1 MCSFVYENARV
12 NEICDPSEY
21 KVFKKLQGPSWSFKK
36 LNSKVGPPQTSNLYS
51 FFP

>member
-21 KVFKKLQGPSWSFKK
+21 KVLKNFKDQ
-36 LNSKVGPPQTSNLYS
+36 VGVLKN
-51 FFP
+51 